1 MQADYETSNSR
12 STVNQQNYATDASL
26 LEPTHDSKET
36 PSDSPEEGGFV
47 CTKCGATLRTEIG
60 LHRHTMMKHNIH
72 TPIRKV
78 NITYYYV

>member
-36 PSDSPEEGGFV
+36 DSTEEAGFV
-47 CTKCGATLRTEIG
+47 CIKCGATLRTQVG
-60 LHRHTMMKHNIH
+60 LQRHTMMKHNIH

-78 NITYYYV
+78 NITFYHV